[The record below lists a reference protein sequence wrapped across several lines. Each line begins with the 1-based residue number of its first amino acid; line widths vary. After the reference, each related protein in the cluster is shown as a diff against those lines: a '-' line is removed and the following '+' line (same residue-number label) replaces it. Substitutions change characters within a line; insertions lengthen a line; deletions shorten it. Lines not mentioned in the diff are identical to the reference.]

1 MISSHA
7 EKMCSGREPT
17 TERNYI
23 FTFFHMESSSQRP
36 SLSYIYAS
44 VLLSAIL
51 FDSMLRYERTLCSNA
66 LISLGWY
73 GARSIVSFIDIQNN
87 CTSHP
92 SILPVQYIERSHGIH
107 YIHTF
112 HHNIMS

>member
-1 MISSHA
+1 
-7 EKMCSGREPT
+7 
-17 TERNYI
+17 
-23 FTFFHMESSSQRP
+23 MESSSQRP

-66 LISLGWY
+66 LISLGRY
-73 GARSIVSFIDIQNN
+73 GAVVSFIDIQYN
-87 CTSHP
+87 CTSYT
-92 SILPVQYIERSHGIH
+92 SILPVQYIKRSHGIH